1 MPCAEFADMMLE
13 YAGLARDERVR
24 VDDHVA
30 GCGECRELL
39 QALRAVDAALSAW
52 FSGQAVSADFEA
64 VVRERVRRQ
73 ASAPRLSRVPEV
85 LDSLGWAA
93 IVALIGSIVWWM
105 VPRLPVAP
113 ENLAITFNMVWVAAV
128 AFLFISF
135 LVGLHS
141 FLQLKH

>member
-1 MPCAEFADMMLE
+1 MPCAEFADRLLE
-13 YAGLARDERVR
+13 YAGLARDERAR

-39 QALRAVDAALSAW
+39 QALRAVDAELTARLS
-52 FSGQAVSADFEA
+52 GHAVSADFEA

-73 ASAPRLSRVPEV
+73 ASAPPPSRVPEV

-113 ENLAITFNMVWVAAV
+113 ENLAITFNMVWVAAA

-135 LVGLHS
+135 FVGLRS